1 MKSVLVTGGAGYIG
15 SHTVR
20 ELAGNDYHPIVLD
33 HLKQGHAEAV
43 PEGELIVGDLADAA
57 LLDSIFDKEKVD
69 GVVHFAG
76 LCYVGE
82 SVSQPGRYYEENVGN
97 GLTLLQVMRR
107 HGVKKFVFSSSCAVY
122 GDPLH
127 LPIEEDHPKNP
138 VNPYGESKCFIESI
152 LRQYD
157 RAYGLRSVSLRY
169 FNAAGASLDARLG
182 ESHEPEPHLIPRV
195 LRAAQGEIEKI
206 EIYGDDYPTRDG
218 SCVRDYIHVQDL
230 AIAHVAAYRWLDGA
244 STSENFNLGTGKG
257 YSVKEVIAEASRVT
271 GQNIPSEVRSRRP
284 GDPPELV
291 ADGRKAARLL
301 GWKPQ
306 HSELKKIL
314 STAWT
319 WERNRKY

>member
-20 ELAGNDYHPIVLD
+20 ELVENGFHPIVLD
-33 HLKQGHAEAV
+33 NLKRGHAEAV
-43 PEGELIVGDLADAA
+43 PEGELIVGDLADAV
-57 LLDSIFDKEKVD
+57 LLDSIFDKENVD

-127 LPIEEDHPKNP
+127 LPIEEEHPKNP
-138 VNPYGESKCFIESI
+138 VNPYGESKLFIESI

-157 RAYGLRSVSLRY
+157 RAYELRSVSLRY

-182 ESHEPEPHLIPRV
+182 ESHDPESHLIPRV
-195 LRAAQGEIEKI
+195 LRAARGEIEKI

-230 AIAHVAAYRWLDGA
+230 AIAHVAAYRWLDGS
-244 STSENFNLGTGKG
+244 STSEYFNLGTGTG
-257 YSVKEVIAEASRVT
+257 YSVREVVEQASRVT

-291 ADGRKAARLL
+291 ADGQKAARLL

-306 HSELKKIL
+306 HSELEKIL
-314 STAWT
+314 TTAWT
-319 WERNRKY
+319 WEQNRRY

>member
-15 SHTVR
+15 SLTVR
-20 ELAGNDYHPIVLD
+20 ELAENGFHPIVLD
-33 HLKQGHAEAV
+33 NLKQGHAEAV
-43 PEGELIVGDLADAA
+43 PEGELIVGDLADAV

-107 HGVKKFVFSSSCAVY
+107 HGVKKFVFSSSCAIY

-127 LPIEEDHPKNP
+127 LPIEEEHPKNP
-138 VNPYGESKCFIESI
+138 VNPYGESKLFIESI

-157 RAYGLRSVSLRY
+157 RAYELRSVSLRY

-182 ESHEPEPHLIPRV
+182 ESHDPESHLIPRV
-195 LRAAQGEIEKI
+195 LRAARGEIEKI

-244 STSENFNLGTGKG
+244 STSEYFNLGTGTG
-257 YSVKEVIAEASRVT
+257 YSVREVVEQASRVT

-291 ADGRKAARLL
+291 ADGQKAARLL

-314 STAWT
+314 TTAWT
-319 WERNRKY
+319 WEQNKRY